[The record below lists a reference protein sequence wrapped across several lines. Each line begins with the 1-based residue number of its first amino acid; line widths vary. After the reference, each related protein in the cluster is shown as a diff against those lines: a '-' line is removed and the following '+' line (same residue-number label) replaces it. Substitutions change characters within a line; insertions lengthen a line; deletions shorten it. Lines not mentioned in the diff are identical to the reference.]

1 MRCIIHQ
8 TLPELSAKMDE
19 EESPRFE
26 VDGMLGSLARWLRLL
41 GYDADYDNRRD
52 DAELVRLA
60 RAENRV
66 LLTRDRELAARRGV
80 QALFIVSQVLD
91 EQLAQVTAAFPR
103 PEESE
108 PARCP
113 VCNTA
118 LVPATPEEL
127 ADRLPAYVLRKY
139 RDFRR
144 CPGCGR
150 VYWPGSHWRNMQ
162 IRLRRRR

>member
-1 MRCIIHQ
+1 
-8 TLPELSAKMDE
+8 MDE
-19 EESPRFE
+19 EQPARFV

>member
-1 MRCIIHQ
+1 
-8 TLPELSAKMDE
+8 MDE
-19 EESPRFE
+19 EQSPRFV

-41 GYDADYDNRRD
+41 GYDADYDNRRA

-80 QALFIVSQVLD
+80 QILFIDSQALD

-103 PEESE
+103 AAESG
-108 PARCP
+108 PARCS
-113 VCNTA
+113 VCNTV
-118 LVPATPEEL
+118 LVSAAPEEL
-127 ADRLPAYVLRKY
+127 ADRLPAYVLHKY

-150 VYWPGSHWRNMQ
+150 VYWPGSHWQAMQ
-162 IRLRRRR
+162 ARLRRM

>member
-1 MRCIIHQ
+1 
-8 TLPELSAKMDE
+8 MDE
-19 EESPRFE
+19 EQTPRFV

-66 LLTRDRELAARRGV
+66 LLTRDRELADRRGV
-80 QALFIVSQVLD
+80 QALFVDSQVLD

-103 PEESE
+103 TAEGG
-108 PARCP
+108 PARCS
-113 VCNTA
+113 VCNTI
-118 LVPATPEEL
+118 LVPTTPEEL
-127 ADRLPAYVLRKY
+127 AARLPAYVLRQHH
-139 RDFRR
+139 DFRR

-150 VYWPGSHWRNMQ
+150 
-162 IRLRRRR
+162 

>member
-1 MRCIIHQ
+1 
-8 TLPELSAKMDE
+8 MDE
-19 EESPRFE
+19 ERPPRFV

-60 RAENRV
+60 RAEDRV
-66 LLTRDRELAARRGV
+66 LLTRDQELAARRGV
-80 QALFIVSQVLD
+80 QALFIASQTLD

-103 PEESE
+103 TAESG
-108 PARCP
+108 PARCS
-113 VCNTA
+113 VCNTI

-127 ADRLPAYVLRKY
+127 AARLPAYVLRKHH
-139 RDFRR
+139 DFRR

-150 VYWPGSHWRNMQ
+150 VYWPGSHWQTMQ
-162 IRLRRRR
+162 ARLQRRR

>member
-8 TLPELSAKMDE
+8 TLPELSAKMDG

>member
-1 MRCIIHQ
+1 
-8 TLPELSAKMDE
+8 MDE
-19 EESPRFE
+19 EQPARF
-26 VDGMLGSLARWLRLL
+26 VIDGMLGSLARWLRLL

-60 RAENRV
+60 RAGDRV

-80 QALFIVSQVLD
+80 QALWVASQVLD
-91 EQLAQVTAAFPR
+91 EQLAQVTAAFPHVAG
-103 PEESE
+103 SG

-118 LVPATPEEL
+118 LVLAAPEEL
-127 ADRLPAYVLRKY
+127 ADRLPAYVLRKH

-144 CPGCGR
+144 CPGCDR
-150 VYWPGSHWRNMQ
+150 VYWPGSHWQKMQ
-162 IRLRRRR
+162 ARLQRRR

>member
-1 MRCIIHQ
+1 
-8 TLPELSAKMDE
+8 MDE
-19 EESPRFE
+19 ERPPRFV

-60 RAENRV
+60 RAEGRV
-66 LLTRDRELAARRGV
+66 LLTRDQELAARRGV

-91 EQLAQVTAAFPR
+91 EQLAQVTAAFPQTV
-103 PEESE
+103 ESG
-108 PARCP
+108 PARCS
-113 VCNTA
+113 VCNTV
-118 LVPATPEEL
+118 LVPATPEDL
-127 ADRLPAYVLRKY
+127 ADRLPAYVLHKH

-150 VYWPGSHWRNMQ
+150 VYWPGSHWQTMRA
-162 IRLRRRR
+162 RLQRRR

>member
-1 MRCIIHQ
+1 
-8 TLPELSAKMDE
+8 
-19 EESPRFE
+19 
-26 VDGMLGSLARWLRLL
+26 MLGSLARWLRLL

-80 QALFIVSQVLD
+80 QALFVASQVLD

-103 PEESE
+103 AAGSGPV
-108 PARCP
+108 RCP

-118 LVPATPEEL
+118 LVPATPGEL
-127 ADRLPAYVLRKY
+127 AGRLPAYVLRKHH
-139 RDFRR
+139 DFQR
-144 CPGCGR
+144 CPGCDR
-150 VYWPGSHWRNMQ
+150 VYWPGSHWQNMQ
-162 IRLRRRR
+162 ARLQRRR

>member
-1 MRCIIHQ
+1 
-8 TLPELSAKMDE
+8 MDE
-19 EESPRFE
+19 EQSPRFV

-60 RAENRV
+60 RAEDRV

-80 QALFIVSQVLD
+80 RTLFVASQVLD
-91 EQLAQVTAAFPR
+91 EQLDQVTAAFPR
-103 PEESE
+103 PAESE

-127 ADRLPAYVLRKY
+127 ADRLPPYVLRKH

-150 VYWPGSHWRNMQ
+150 AYWPGSHWQAMQ
-162 IRLRRRR
+162 ARLRRM